1 LRYVDSQVS
10 KSRCGPRVEGLK
22 AERFLEEKKA
32 KIVSFTIAPNGAT
45 IRAKRANSSQ
55 LLSKNRLFSWVFVY

>member
-1 LRYVDSQVS
+1 
-10 KSRCGPRVEGLK
+10 VEGLK

-55 LLSKNRLFSWVFVY
+55 LLAKNRLFSWVIVY